1 MNYECNEQEFMRLV
15 VRPGMHVADVGAH
28 HGFHTALLADL
39 VGETGSV
46 TAFEPLLEHAT
57 TLFARIREHGA
68 ERRVMV
74 VQVAVADGP
83 GARQM
88 VIAARGLASANAY
101 LSGSAGDSPPYDLR
115 GTVPLSPLLRDVP
128 TVALDEALSDRRI
141 GFVKIDAEGAEALV
155 LRGAQRLLSEDHP
168 VVLADL
174 HPHLMTRLD
183 GTTPEMLIDEMRQ
196 LGYRCRLLGAGVPG
210 PPITDVHARGVTP
223 VIFAR
228 GPEL

>member
-1 MNYECNEQEFMRLV
+1 MNYERNEQEFMRLV

-39 VGETGSV
+39 VSETGSV
-46 TAFEPLLEHAT
+46 TAFEPLLEHAC
-57 TLFARIREHGA
+57 TLSARIREHGS
-68 ERRVMV
+68 ERRVTV
-74 VQVAVADGP
+74 VQVAIADGP

-101 LSGSAGDSPPYDLR
+101 FSGDSSPDDVR
-115 GTVPLSPLLRDVP
+115 GTVPILRDVP

-155 LRGAQRLLSEDHP
+155 LRGAQRLLSEDRP
-168 VVLADL
+168 VVLVDL

-183 GTTPEMLIDEMRQ
+183 RTTPEMLIDEMRQ

-210 PPITDVHARGVTP
+210 PPITDVYARGVTP
-223 VIFAR
+223 VIFSCVR
-228 GPEL
+228 SPEL

>member
-1 MNYECNEQEFMRLV
+1 VNYERNEQEFMRLV

-28 HGFHTALLADL
+28 HGLHTALLADL

-46 TAFEPLLEHAT
+46 TAFEPLLEHAS
-57 TLFARIREHGA
+57 TLSARIREHGSG
-68 ERRVMV
+68 RRVTV
-74 VQVAVADGP
+74 VEVAVADGP

-101 LSGSAGDSPPYDLR
+101 LSGDSPPYDLL
-115 GTVPLSPLLRDVP
+115 GTVPILRDVP

-168 VVLADL
+168 VVLVDL

-183 GTTPEMLIDEMRQ
+183 GTTPEMLIDEMRE
-196 LGYRCRLLGAGVPG
+196 LGYGCRLLGAGVPG

-228 GPEL
+228 RPEL

>member
-1 MNYECNEQEFMRLV
+1 VNYERNEQEFMRLV

-28 HGFHTALLADL
+28 HGFHTTLLADL

-46 TAFEPLLEHAT
+46 TAFEPLLEHAS
-57 TLFARIREHGA
+57 TLSAKICEHGS
-68 ERRVMV
+68 ERRVTV
-74 VQVAVADGP
+74 VRVAVADGP

-101 LSGSAGDSPPYDLR
+101 LSGLTGDSPPNDVR
-115 GTVPLSPLLRDVP
+115 GTVPLSTMLRDVP

-155 LRGAQRLLSEDHP
+155 LRGAHRLLSDDRP
-168 VVLADL
+168 VVLVDL
-174 HPHLMTRLD
+174 HPHLMPRLD

-210 PPITDVHARGVTP
+210 PPITDVHAKGVTT
-223 VIFAR
+223 VVFLR
-228 GPEL
+228 Q